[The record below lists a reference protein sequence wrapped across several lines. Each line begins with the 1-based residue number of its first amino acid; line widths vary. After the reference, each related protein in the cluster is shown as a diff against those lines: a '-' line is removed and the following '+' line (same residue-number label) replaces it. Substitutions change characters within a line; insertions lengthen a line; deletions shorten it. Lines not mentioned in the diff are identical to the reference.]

1 MTGLPGY
8 LPHKIY
14 LYKIRLNYPPSDTP
28 NLCPSVSLVLL
39 PSPSSL
45 LPSIHPS
52 ILLPLPFFSNHSPS
66 FFFIPALLFLPFFS
80 PCLPYRLFSPEA
92 VGTLYQGRQYCSC
105 TKLPAAQ
112 RAGEAVCEILS
123 LWYSLFKF
131 CGNGFALKSTDS
143 SSSLTS
149 YFL

>member
-1 MTGLPGY
+1 MTGVPGY

-28 NLCPSVSLVLL
+28 NLCLSIPLFLL

-45 LPSIHPS
+45 LPSIPSIHPS
-52 ILLPLPFFSNHSPS
+52 ILLPLSFFSNHSPS
-66 FFFIPALLFLPFFS
+66 FFFIPALLFLPAFLIASSFLKQLG
-80 PCLPYRLFSPEA
+80 PC
-92 VGTLYQGRQYCSC
+92 YQSRQYWSC
-105 TKLPAAQ
+105 AKFPAAL